1 MLAKHVDNGLTKLSE
16 MEKKKPTSVEEYIE
30 RLPEIAQLKIK
41 ELRSILKSVVPE
53 AKEELKWG
61 KPVFESK
68 SILFAYSAHKSHLSF
83 IPTGPALKPFE
94 KELTEFATKKDCVQ
108 FSFDNPIPEIL
119 IRKIAE
125 YRKKE
130 VEENGAKWYY

>member
-1 MLAKHVDNGLTKLSE
+1 MD
-16 MEKKKPTSVEEYIE
+16 KKKPTSVEEYIE

-41 ELRSILKSVVPE
+41 ELRSILKSVAPE
-53 AKEELKWG
+53 AKEGLKWG
-61 KPVFESK
+61 KPVFESE

-94 KELTEFATKKDCVQ
+94 KELTEFPTKKDSVQ
-108 FSFDNPIPEIL
+108 FSFDNPIPENL

-130 VEENGAKWYY
+130 VVEKGAKWYY

>member
-1 MLAKHVDNGLTKLSE
+1 MKI
-16 MEKKKPTSVEEYIE
+16 KKPENVEEYIE
-30 RLPEIAQLKIK
+30 QLPQIAQVKIK
-41 ELRSILKSVVPE
+41 ELRAILKSLAPE
-53 AKEELKWG
+53 AKEGLKWG

-68 SILFAYSAHKSHLSF
+68 TILFAYSAHKSHLSF

-94 KELTEFATKKDCVQ
+94 KELTGFETKKDSVQ
-108 FSFDNPIPEIL
+108 FLFENPIPENL

-130 VEENGAKWYY
+130 VEEKGAKWYY

>member
-1 MLAKHVDNGLTKLSE
+1 

-41 ELRSILKSVVPE
+41 ELRSILKSVAPE

-61 KPVFESK
+61 KPVFESE

-94 KELTEFATKKDCVQ
+94 KELTEFARKKDSIQ
-108 FSFDNPIPEIL
+108 FLFDNPIPEML

-130 VEENGAKWYY
+130 VEEKGAKWYY